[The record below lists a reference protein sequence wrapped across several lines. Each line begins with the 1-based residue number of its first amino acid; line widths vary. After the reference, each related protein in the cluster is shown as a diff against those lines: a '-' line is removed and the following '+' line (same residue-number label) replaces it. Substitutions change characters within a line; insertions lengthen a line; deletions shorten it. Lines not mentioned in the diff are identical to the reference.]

1 MNRECPVCHHQAP
14 FDSPYCPACGAPMQ
28 KASEEGRPSQG
39 EAIIRQVSQAQKSIS
54 PLPMKWHSFLK
65 FVSIPFSFVLA
76 AVNLIQEIKELS
88 AFNAANY
95 YPQAAEAVR
104 LSLQVGIAVN
114 AALLAVLTLIEIG
127 LVRMRWQGVR
137 LLLGNYLFQALYGV
151 WQLILFRPLIAS
163 VAVDLTNVY
172 IALAQMLLL
181 FVLNLIY
188 YRKRRALFQP
198 QKINSSEN

>member
-1 MNRECPVCHHQAP
+1 M
-14 FDSPYCPACGAPMQ
+14 
-28 KASEEGRPSQG
+28 
-39 EAIIRQVSQAQKSIS
+39 
-54 PLPMKWHSFLK
+54 
-65 FVSIPFSFVLA
+65 
-76 AVNLIQEIKELS
+76 
-88 AFNAANY
+88 
-95 YPQAAEAVR
+95 
-104 LSLQVGIAVN
+104 N
-114 AALLAVLTLIEIG
+114 AALLAVLALIEIG

-137 LLLGNYLFQALYGV
+137 LLLGNYIFQALYGV